1 MTRALALASTA
12 HTLHTSS
19 VGFASSQNLLHPP
32 NQPPTCAHTHKH
44 ARTHTGFKDEWK
56 RKLDEAHADYKEGV
70 KSKPKISKNPG
81 AATGLSMEE
90 LIRQQKEML
99 AEVCICE

>member
-1 MTRALALASTA
+1 MLTHRICCTRLPT
-12 HTLHTSS
+12 HLHT
-19 VGFASSQNLLHPP
+19 
-32 NQPPTCAHTHKH
+32 HTNTH
-44 ARTHTGFKDEWK
+44 ARTHAHAHAHTGFKDEWK
-56 RKLDEAHADYKEGV
+56 RKLDEAHADYKESV

-99 AEVCICE
+99 AEVCVCE